1 MTARTSINAEPFC
14 LNCQAYSVIAA
25 QCACQWVGCAFLFV
39 EKYLEE
45 LKAMKIPEILLW
57 SSNGEG
63 YNHLYLKIPKEYS
76 KDEVLSFF
84 GNEFTAY
91 CRREMIDLFKK
102 CDYSYDSISLYLD
115 DYKAIRTYY
124 LEEDDEDY
132 ELEGDQQW
140 FADSN
145 ENTTDKY
152 GDEIGFYW
160 DFDPYDFSEY
170 GFEVQEKEYGFLI
183 TFNRFGYST
192 DEMPEEIFSSDAIK
206 YSLDSLLKKYPDVA
220 YYRYEGCVVIFHNTN
235 ETINEEYYSS
245 ENEIPETDDYIG
257 ERMSSLDWD
266 EVINSFSEY
275 DEDINEE
282 TAKELIEFV
291 EKYKDY
297 IGDENISA
305 IKEALKEYCSDKD
318 DE

>member
-1 MTARTSINAEPFC
+1 MRVAVVTGASAGIGREFVYAIDRQENLDEIW
-14 LNCQAYSVIAA
+14 VIARRA
-25 QCACQWVGCAFLFV
+25 DR
-39 EKYLEE
+39 LEE
-45 LKAMKIPEILLW
+45 LKDKCRTPVRPI
-57 SSNGEG
+57 
-63 YNHLYLKIPKEYS
+63 
-76 KDEVLSFF
+76 VL
-84 GNEFTAY
+84 
-91 CRREMIDLFKK
+91 DL
-102 CDYSYDSISLYLD
+102 SELRALD

-282 TAKELIEFV
+282 TAKELTEFV

>member
-1 MTARTSINAEPFC
+1 MKNRLIRARNAERIKLSMYSLLFC
-14 LNCQAYSVIAA
+14 
-25 QCACQWVGCAFLFV
+25 
-39 EKYLEE
+39 
-45 LKAMKIPEILLW
+45 
-57 SSNGEG
+57 
-63 YNHLYLKIPKEYS
+63 
-76 KDEVLSFF
+76 
-84 GNEFTAY
+84 
-91 CRREMIDLFKK
+91 
-102 CDYSYDSISLYLD
+102 ISCIS
-115 DYKAIRTYY
+115 IRTFETLLSLSYKSRY
-124 LEEDDEDY
+124 EDY

-206 YSLDSLLKKYPDVA
+206 YYLDSLLKKYPDVA

-275 DEDINEE
+275 DEDMMLYNK
-282 TAKELIEFV
+282 T
-291 EKYKDY
+291 
-297 IGDENISA
+297 
-305 IKEALKEYCSDKD
+305 
-318 DE
+318 